1 MTKKTTMLGLFFSFF
16 LALSSG
22 AQVSYFIHFPGSDI
36 EGDTEDSVM
45 KPLMAFELVNF
56 NLGIL
61 TPVNIEALSSG
72 GAGVGRAAFEP
83 IEFVSRVGGSHG
95 VQMLAKLVAG
105 EHVDDAVITARSNT
119 GGPGVEI
126 FKIELKLVL
135 FERVNIEASEG
146 DQSILHGAIQFGAIK
161 ITTKKLNPDGSVEI
175 GSSMEWSQ
183 VLNQAS
189 FAVE

>member
-1 MTKKTTMLGLFFSFF
+1 MR
-16 LALSSG
+16 
-22 AQVSYFIHFPGSDI
+22 YFIHFPGSDI

-45 KPLMAFELVNF
+45 KSLKAFELVNF
-56 NLGIL
+56 NLGIFK
-61 TPVNIEALSSG
+61 PVDVTGG
-72 GAGVGRAAFEP
+72 GAGMTAFEP

-105 EHVDDAVITARSNT
+105 QHVDDAVITARSNT
-119 GGPGVEI
+119 GGLGVEI

-135 FERVNIEASEG
+135 FETVNIEASEG
-146 DQSILHGAIQFGAIK
+146 DQSILHGAIKFGAIK
-161 ITTKKLNPDGSVEI
+161 ITTNKFKPDGSVET
-175 GSSMEWSQ
+175 GKAMEWSQ